1 MKTEPATPAISEAEW
16 KVMRVLW
23 DNSPQPAY
31 DIIQR
36 LSRSEPWQASTVKTL
51 LARLYRKKVLGIRRY
66 KNLFLYFPLVSEE
79 MCLQSESES
88 FLKRFF
94 DGSVKTLLVH
104 FVEREKLTKKD
115 LEELRKI
122 LAQDQKI

>member
-23 DNSPQPAY
+23 DHSPQPAY

>member
-1 MKTEPATPAISEAEW
+1 MKPEQSTPAISDAEW

-23 DNSPQPAY
+23 DQAPLPAY

-36 LSRSEPWQASTVKTL
+36 LAQTQDWRASTVKTL

-66 KNLFLYFPLVSEE
+66 KNLYLYYPLVSEE
-79 MCLQSESES
+79 TCLQSESES
-88 FLKRFF
+88 FLERFF

-104 FVEREKLTKKD
+104 FVQREKLTKKD
-115 LEELRKI
+115 VEELRKI
-122 LAQDQKI
+122 LEKGEKS

>member
-1 MKTEPATPAISEAEW
+1 MKPNQPHPAISEAEW
-16 KVMRVLW
+16 KVLRVLW
-23 DNSPQPAY
+23 DKSPQPAY

-36 LSRSEPWQASTVKTL
+36 LAQTEDWRASTVKTL

-79 MCLQSESES
+79 ACLQSESES
-88 FLKRFF
+88 FLERFF

-104 FVEREKLTKKD
+104 FVHREKLTRKD
-115 LEELRKI
+115 IDELRKV
-122 LAQDQKI
+122 LEQGEKP

>member
-1 MKTEPATPAISEAEW
+1 MKTDQPRPAISEAEW

-23 DNSPQPAY
+23 DQAPQPAY

-36 LSRSEPWQASTVKTL
+36 LSQTEDWQASTVKTL

-66 KNLFLYFPLVSEE
+66 KNLYLYYPLVSEE
-79 MCLQSESES
+79 ACLQSESES

-104 FVEREKLTKKD
+104 FVQGEKLTKKD

-122 LAQDQKI
+122 LDQDHRS

>member
-1 MKTEPATPAISEAEW
+1 MKTEAATPTISEAEW

-23 DNSPQPAY
+23 DHSPQPAY

-36 LSRSEPWQASTVKTL
+36 LSRSQQWQASTVKTL

>member
-1 MKTEPATPAISEAEW
+1 MKTEASTPAISEAEW

-23 DNSPQPAY
+23 DQSPQAAY

-36 LSRSEPWQASTVKTL
+36 LGRSEHWQASTIKTL

-66 KNLFLYFPLVSEE
+66 KNLYLYYPLVSEDL
-79 MCLQSESES
+79 CLQSESES

-94 DGSVKTLLVH
+94 NGSVKTLLVH
-104 FVEREKLTKKD
+104 FVEREKLTRKD
-115 LEELRKI
+115 LEELRKV
-122 LAQDQKI
+122 LGQGEKL